1 MEPKPRPIKLD
12 PHILAYL
19 GDFMIIFEESI
30 RAAATAA
37 TAAAATPS

>member
-30 RAAATAA
+30 RAAAAVAAA
-37 TAAAATPS
+37 TAS